1 MQQLQDQLTT
11 CQGQES
17 SVTTFLKSENQSL
30 IVQVQR
36 LQRQLDACQHETPAK
51 REARL
56 LRTENEDIEK
66 LRASIEE
73 AKLDTEK
80 QKASLGDHTLA
91 LSKPDTEYKSSLQ
104 RKSIR

>member
-1 MQQLQDQLTT
+1 MR
-11 CQGQES
+11 
-17 SVTTFLKSENQSL
+17 
-30 IVQVQR
+30 R
-36 LQRQLDACQHETPAK
+36 LQKRCNNFKTNSPPVKAKKHETPAK